1 MREVPKVA
9 VPWLLVLLGL
19 PLAVQATPR
28 ALDADDPI
36 AHSCYFCTAD
46 EMRQTALGLGNGV
59 HYVYDID
66 LPYITGYTV
75 ESSSGTP
82 VATRF
87 DAEDWVER
95 QFLSLVEHYRP
106 GEGVEQILMNV
117 ELYAPGSDHG
127 LRAGDGQFIKGHHLS
142 ALHPRRDEANET
154 VLRFLQRH
162 ANFAFLDTSDSDG
175 RLLQLQVMRE
185 RGYPVAASLGF
196 ETGSDYRENVH
207 ATYHFDYA
215 SRRWSFAKAY
225 DILYPNP
232 PIQHSAADFVD
243 ERGYSYYNYDW
254 TEYWFAV
261 AFAERAGWAGVPVSG
276 TMPPSG
282 RVNFSCGDSTGTPR
296 CSVSEGWRASK
307 R

>member
-1 MREVPKVA
+1 MKEIPRVA
-9 VPWLLVLLGL
+9 ASWLLVLLVLLGL
-19 PLAVQATPR
+19 PVAAQATPR

-46 EMRQTALGLGNGV
+46 EMRQTALSLGNGV
-59 HYVYDID
+59 HHVYDFD

-75 ESSSGTP
+75 ETSSGTP

-162 ANFAFLDTSDSDG
+162 ANFDFLDTRDSDG

-185 RGYPVAASLGF
+185 RGYPVAATLGF
-196 ETGSDYRENVH
+196 ETGSYYRGHVH

-215 SRRWSFAKAY
+215 SRRWSFAKAI
-225 DILYPNP
+225 DIAPDA

-243 ERGYSYYNYDW
+243 DRGVTYYYYDW

-261 AFAERAGWAGVPVSG
+261 AFTERAGWAGVPLTG

-282 RVNFSCGDSTGTPR
+282 AVSFRCSDSTGTPQ
-296 CSVSEGWRASK
+296 CSISERASK

>member
-1 MREVPKVA
+1 MKEVPKVA

-19 PLAVQATPR
+19 PFAVQATPR

-75 ESSSGTP
+75 ETSSGTP

-106 GEGVEQILMNV
+106 GEGVEQTLLDV
-117 ELYAPGSDHG
+117 KLYAPGSDHG
-127 LRAGDGQFIKGHHLS
+127 LRAGEGQFIKGHHLS
-142 ALHPRRDEANET
+142 ALHPRQSEANET

-162 ANFAFLDTSDSDG
+162 GGFGFLDTSDSDG
-175 RLLQLQVMRE
+175 RLLQLQVIRE
-185 RGYPVAASLGF
+185 RGYPVAALLAF
-196 ETGSDYRENVH
+196 EHNWAIH
-207 ATYHFDYA
+207 AIYHFDYA
-215 SRRWSFAKAY
+215 SRRWSFVEAY
-225 DILYPNP
+225 DIDSSR
-232 PIQHSAADFVD
+232 IQHSAADFVRY
-243 ERGYSYYNYDW
+243 EFGSRYEYSSFDR
-254 TEYWFAV
+254 WFAD
-261 AFAERAGWAGVPVSG
+261 AFAERAGWAGVPLIG
-276 TMPPSG
+276 TMPPPSSYK
-282 RVNFSCGDSTGTPR
+282 NITFTCTQPTGTPE
-296 CSVSEGWRASK
+296 CAISAK
-307 R
+307 